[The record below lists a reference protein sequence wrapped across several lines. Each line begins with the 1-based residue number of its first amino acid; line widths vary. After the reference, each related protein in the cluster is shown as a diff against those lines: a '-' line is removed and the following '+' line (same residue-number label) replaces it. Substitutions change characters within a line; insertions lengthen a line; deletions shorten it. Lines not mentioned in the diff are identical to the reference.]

1 MFDKVDDEF
10 GEGRLVFDGG
20 LDEDGIAVGGRGSCS
35 GIVGGMGSISIGV
48 IVSGFGESN
57 VRVIHKHII
66 TLLLDIWKKV

>member
-10 GEGRLVFDGG
+10 GEGRLVFNGG
-20 LDEDGIAVGGRGSCS
+20 LDEDGIAVGGWDSCGS
-35 GIVGGMGSISIGV
+35 IVGGRDGISIGV
-48 IVSGFGESN
+48 IVGGFGESN